1 MDYFPLIFVA
11 IFVLVGGRFVYGRIK
26 HGSWTGAF
34 LGGSID
40 RTFGEL
46 QLSKGAVSSQ
56 TLKVVSL
63 RDASGLEDFVGLV
76 FTAKAP
82 MGASMQPFKL
92 TKSQAQELATFL
104 SMAAK

>member
-1 MDYFPLIFVA
+1 M
-11 IFVLVGGRFVYGRIK
+11 FVLVGGRFVYGRIK

-46 QLSKGAVSSQ
+46 QLSKGAMSSQ

-63 RDASGLEDFVGLV
+63 RDGGGLEDFVGLV

-82 MGASMQPFKL
+82 MGASIQPVKL
-92 TKSQAQELATFL
+92 TKSQARELSTYL
-104 SMAAK
+104 SLAAK

>member
-1 MDYFPLIFVA
+1 MDFFPIIFAA
-11 IFVLVGGRFVYGRIK
+11 IFVLVGGRFIYGRIK
-26 HGSWTGAF
+26 HGSWTGAL
-34 LGGSID
+34 LGGSVE

-46 QLSKGAVSSQ
+46 QLSKGAVSIQ

-63 RDASGLEDFVGLV
+63 RDANGQADFVGLV

-92 TKSQAQELATFL
+92 TKSQAQELAAYL

>member
-1 MDYFPLIFVA
+1 MDFFPLIFIA
-11 IFVLVGGRFVYGRIK
+11 IFVLVGGRFLYGRVK
-26 HGSWTGAF
+26 HGSWTGAL

-40 RTFGEL
+40 QTFGEL
-46 QLSKGAVSSQ
+46 HLNKSAVSSQ

-63 RDASGLEDFVGLV
+63 RDGGGAEDFVGLV

-82 MGASMQPFKL
+82 LGASMQPFKL
-92 TKSQAQELATFL
+92 SKAQAQELATYL

>member
-1 MDYFPLIFVA
+1 MDLFPFIIGA
-11 IFVLVGGRFVYGRIK
+11 IFIFVGGRFIYGRIK

-63 RDASGLEDFVGLV
+63 RDRDGREDFVGLV

-92 TKSQAQELATFL
+92 TKLQAQELASYL

>member
-1 MDYFPLIFVA
+1 MDFFPVIFFA
-11 IFVLVGGRFVYGRIK
+11 IFVLVGGRFIYGRIK

-46 QLSKGAVSSQ
+46 QLSKGLTSSQ

-63 RDASGLEDFVGLV
+63 SDASGREDFVGLV

-82 MGASMQPFKL
+82 LGASMQPFKL
-92 TKSQAQELATFL
+92 TKAQAQELATYL
-104 SMAAK
+104 SMAAR

>member
-1 MDYFPLIFVA
+1 MDYFPLIFA
-11 IFVLVGGRFVYGRIK
+11 TIFVLVGGRFVYGRIK
-26 HGSWTGAF
+26 YGSWTGAF

-46 QLSKGAVSSQ
+46 QLSKSAVSSQ

-63 RDASGLEDFVGLV
+63 RDPNGLEDFVGLV

>member
-1 MDYFPLIFVA
+1 MDFFPLVFVA
-11 IFVLVGGRFVYGRIK
+11 IFVLVGGRFAYGRIK

-46 QLSKGAVSSQ
+46 VLSRSAVSSQ
-56 TLKVVSL
+56 ILKVVSL
-63 RDASGLEDFVGLV
+63 RDANGLEDFVGLV
-76 FTAKAP
+76 VTAKAP
-82 MGASMQPFKL
+82 MSASMQPFKL
-92 TKSQAQELATFL
+92 TKSQAQELAMYL

>member
-46 QLSKGAVSSQ
+46 QLSKGAVFSQ
-56 TLKVVSL
+56 TLKVVSI
-63 RDASGLEDFVGLV
+63 RDVNGMENFVGLV

-92 TKSQAQELATFL
+92 SKSQAQELASYL